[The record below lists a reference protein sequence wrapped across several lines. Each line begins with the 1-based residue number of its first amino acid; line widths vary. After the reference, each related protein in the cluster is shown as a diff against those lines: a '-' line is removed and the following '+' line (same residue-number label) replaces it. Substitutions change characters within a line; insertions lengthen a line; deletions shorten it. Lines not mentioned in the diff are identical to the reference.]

1 MIASELIS
9 DNLPSVKSTDSAW
22 TVLGWMSEFKI
33 YQLPIVDER
42 TFMGL
47 ISEDEILDA
56 ADLMLPVGK
65 ILQSFQKKGTY
76 VYEHNHIYEVVGAM
90 NNFNL
95 EVLPVLSPEDV
106 YLGLITLRDVVDHL
120 GTLFALEEPGSILI
134 LEVPQNSFML
144 SEIGRIAES
153 ENAKVISFYVS
164 PSQGGAAY
172 SVTLKVNME
181 DITRLVA
188 SFNRFNYKVVSTYAK
203 KELPQNYQRNLDALM
218 NFLDI

>member
-22 TVLGWMSEFKI
+22 TVLGWMGEFKI
-33 YQLPIVDER
+33 YQLPIVDEGKF
-42 TFMGL
+42 TGL

-56 ADLMLPVGK
+56 ADLMMPVGK
-65 ILQSFQKKGTY
+65 ILISHQKKGTY
-76 VYEHNHIYEVVGAM
+76 VYEHNHIYEVVTAM
-90 NNFNL
+90 NNYGL
-95 EVLPVLSPEDV
+95 EVLPVLSPQDQ

-120 GTLFALEEPGSILI
+120 GTLFALEEPGSILV

-153 ENAKVISFYVS
+153 ENAKVISFYIS
-164 PSQGGAAY
+164 PSRGGTAY
-172 SVTLKVNME
+172 NVTIKVNIG
-181 DITRLVA
+181 DISRLVA
-188 SFNRFNYKVVSTYAK
+188 SFNRFKYNVINTYSR